1 MILLDSDVMIDLLRQ
16 YPSAVEWFNTLEDE
30 EEIILPGYVVM
41 ELIQGCRNKIEQ
53 ERLQRE
59 LATYG
64 VVWPSPE
71 DCDRALGVF
80 TRYRLSHNAGL
91 LDVLIGQTAI
101 ALGIPLCTFNQKHYQ
116 FVPGLQTIQPY
127 ERGSE

>member
-64 VVWPSPE
+64 VGL
-71 DCDRALGVF
+71 AF
-80 TRYRLSHNAGL
+80 TRGL
-91 LDVLIGQTAI
+91 
-101 ALGIPLCTFNQKHYQ
+101 
-116 FVPGLQTIQPY
+116 
-127 ERGSE
+127 

>member
-16 YPSAVEWFNTLEDE
+16 YPSAVAWFNALEDE
-30 EEIILPGYVVM
+30 EEVILPGYVVM
-41 ELIQGCRNKIEQ
+41 ELIQGCRDKMEQ

-64 VVWPSPE
+64 VVWPLPE
-71 DCDRALGVF
+71 DCDRALQVF
-80 TRYRLSHNAGL
+80 TQYRLSHNAGL
-91 LDVLIGQTAI
+91 LDVLIGQTSV

-116 FVPGLQTIQPY
+116 FIPRLQTIQPY
-127 ERGSE
+127 ERGHE

>member
-16 YPSAVEWFNTLEDE
+16 YPPAVEWFDTLEDE
-30 EEIILPGYVVM
+30 EEVILPGYVVM

-53 ERLQRE
+53 ERLQQE
-59 LATYG
+59 LAICG

-71 DCDRALGVF
+71 NCDKALEVF
-80 TRYRLSHNAGL
+80 TQYRLSHNAGL
-91 LDVLIGQTAI
+91 LDVLIGQTSV

-116 FVPGLQTIQPY
+116 FIPGLQTIQPY
-127 ERGSE
+127 ERDNE